1 MYAIYLNQAV
11 IMYGNNESELK
22 EYAAIIEGAN
32 VGINN
37 MLSAR

>member
-11 IMYGNNESELK
+11 IMYGNNESELIN
-22 EYAAIIEGAN
+22 YAATIEGAK

>member
-1 MYAIYLNQAV
+1 MYAIYLNHSV
-11 IMYGNNESELK
+11 IMYGNNESELIN
-22 EYAAIIEGAN
+22 YAAKIEGAK